1 MNRDVFITCAVTGG
15 ADMRAKH
22 PGLPVTP
29 AEIAGAAIEAARA
42 GAAIVHLHAR
52 DPRTGLNSRDG
63 GYFREIVRLI
73 REAET
78 GVILNITGGNG
89 GSWVPP
95 VENPLDGSKGDVV
108 GPLERLEHLQ
118 DLKPE
123 ICTLDCGAMNF
134 GEAVYLNTPRYLAIM
149 AAKLQELGIK
159 PELEAFDLGHVRLAN
174 KLVAD
179 GLIGPRPLYQFCLD
193 VPWGAPAD
201 AASILAM
208 RAMLPP
214 DALWSAFGLARMQMP
229 MVAQAMLLGG
239 HVRVGL
245 EDNLYLDQGVLATNG
260 QLVARATGIIRSLGG
275 RVLAPAEARQKLGL
289 AA

>member
-15 ADMRAKH
+15 GDTRSKH

-29 AEIAGAAIEAARA
+29 EEIATSAIRAARA
-42 GAAIVHLHAR
+42 GAAIVHIHAR
-52 DPRTGLNSRDG
+52 DPQTGLNSRNA
-63 GYFREIVRLI
+63 GYFREIVRII
-73 REAET
+73 READT

-95 VENPLDGSKGDVV
+95 LDRPLDGSAGDVV
-108 GPLERLEHLQ
+108 GPLERLDHIEGLNP
-118 DLKPE
+118 D

-134 GEAVYLNTPRYLAIM
+134 GESVYLNTPRYLAIM
-149 AAKLQELGIK
+149 AGQLQELGIK

-201 AASILAM
+201 AASVLAM
-208 RAMLPP
+208 RALLPP
-214 DALWSAFGLARMQMP
+214 DALWSAFGISRMQMP
-229 MVAQAMLLGG
+229 MVAQAILLGG

-245 EDNLYLDQGVLATNG
+245 EDNLYLEQGMLATNE
-260 QLVARATGIIRSLGG
+260 QLVERAVSIIKSLGG
-275 RVLAPAEARQKLGL
+275 RVLSAAQAREKLEL
-289 AA
+289 TL

>member
-15 ADMRAKH
+15 ADMRKKH

-29 AEIAGAAIEAARA
+29 EEIATSAIRAARA
-42 GAAIVHLHAR
+42 GAAIVHIHAR
-52 DPRTGLNSRDG
+52 DPQTGLNSRDA
-63 GYFREIVRLI
+63 GYFREIVRII

-95 VENPLDGSKGDVV
+95 VEKPLDGVSGDVV
-108 GPLERLEHLQ
+108 GPLERLAHL
-118 DLKPE
+118 DGLRPD
-123 ICTLDCGAMNF
+123 ICTLDCGVMNF
-134 GEAVYLNTPRYLAIM
+134 GESVYLNTPRYLSMM
-149 AAKLQELGIK
+149 AERLQHLGIK

-208 RAMLPP
+208 RVLLPQ
-214 DALWSAFGLARMQMP
+214 DAVWSAFGISRMQMP
-229 MVAQAMLLGG
+229 MVAQAILLGG

-245 EDNLYLDQGVLATNG
+245 EDNLYLEQGVLATNE
-260 QLVARATGIIRSLGG
+260 QLVERAVTIIESLGA
-275 RVLAPAEARQKLGL
+275 RVLSSAQTREKLGL
-289 AA
+289 A